1 MLSQPPLFKSVGAL
15 AGMRAK
21 APGMAP
27 VRPPAIS
34 RSAGLSAPGGACGR
48 GASLVSCT
56 PRTGRTH
63 QIRVHLAAAGHP
75 ILGDDIY
82 GALVC
87 HSRAA
92 PCYEALVRV

>member
-34 RSAGLSAPGGACGR
+34 RSAGLSAPGGALRQGGEPGELHAAHGAHAPDPRSPGRCG
-48 GASLVSCT
+48 APH
-56 PRTGRTH
+56 PRR
-63 QIRVHLAAAGHP
+63 
-75 ILGDDIY
+75 
-82 GALVC
+82 
-87 HSRAA
+87 
-92 PCYEALVRV
+92 

>member
-1 MLSQPPLFKSVGAL
+1 
-15 AGMRAK
+15 
-21 APGMAP
+21 
-27 VRPPAIS
+27 
-34 RSAGLSAPGGACGR
+34 
-48 GASLVSCT
+48 VSCT

-87 HSRAA
+87 HSRASLRGSCEGFGNA
-92 PCYEALVRV
+92 VPWPAVTQSKCALQ